1 MVKITKNEKDAVLQA
16 FPGAHIRRTM
26 KSKSDRHKYYCEES
40 ERVMCFLDK
49 FRRSQI
55 VIA

>member
-16 FPGAHIRRTM
+16 FPSAHIRRTM